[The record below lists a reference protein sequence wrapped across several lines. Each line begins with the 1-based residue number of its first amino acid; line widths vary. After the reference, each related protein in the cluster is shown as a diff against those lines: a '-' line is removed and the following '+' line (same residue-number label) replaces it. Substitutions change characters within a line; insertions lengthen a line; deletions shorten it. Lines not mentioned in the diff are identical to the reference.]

1 MKPIVA
7 LVGRP
12 NVGKSTLFNRITRSR
27 AALVDDLP
35 GVTRDRNYGDGVW
48 DGSVFTVVDTGG
60 YLSGHEDHFAGEIRF
75 QVNQAIESADV
86 VVLILDAKMGPSPFD
101 AEIVALLRGLEK
113 PIFFVVNKIDGPE
126 KEEALYD
133 FYQLGIEYL
142 YPLSA
147 EHGYGVPDFLNDLT
161 AIFPDQEEVDT
172 EAVAIKVA
180 VVGRPNVG
188 KSSLINRII
197 GEQRMVVNN
206 IPGTTRDA
214 VDTLFKREGQLY
226 RFIDTAGIRR
236 KGRVSGK
243 LEKFSVIKAIKSLE
257 RCNVSLVLLDAHEG
271 ITDQDI
277 TIAGYAHERGC
288 GSILLLNKWDLVK
301 KDRNTARWYRNE
313 LRIKSKFLSYAPAI
327 SISAKIGL
335 RVKKIF
341 PVIQE
346 VYRQY
351 TTRIGTGKINR
362 ILENAITQNEPSL
375 VRGRRIKFFYGTQV
389 SIAPP
394 SFVCFVNYPEH
405 VHFSYTRFLINR
417 IREETGL
424 DKTPIRLFLRKRG
437 SEPGSRKYGGIRKK
451 NRKRNF

>member
-1 MKPIVA
+1 MKPVVA

-12 NVGKSTLFNRITRSR
+12 NVGKSTLFNRITHSK

-35 GVTRDRNYGDGVW
+35 GVTRDRNYGDGEW
-48 DGSVFTVVDTGG
+48 DGSEFTVVDTGG
-60 YLSGHEDHFAGEIRF
+60 YLSGDEDHFAREIRL

-86 VVLILDAKMGPSPFD
+86 IVMILDAKSGPSLFD
-101 AEIVALLRGLEK
+101 AELVKLMRGLEK

-126 KEEALYD
+126 KEDELYD
-133 FYQLGIEYL
+133 FYQLGIEHL
-142 YPLSA
+142 YPISA
-147 EHGYGVPDFLNDLT
+147 EHGYGVRDFLDDLT
-161 AIFPDQEEVDT
+161 AVFPDREKIDT

-188 KSSLINRII
+188 KSSLINRIL
-197 GEQRMVVNN
+197 GEQRMVVDN

-214 VDTLFKREGQLY
+214 VDTLFQRDGRLY

-236 KGRVSGK
+236 KGRVAGK
-243 LEKFSVIKAIKSLE
+243 LEKFSVIKAIKSLD
-257 RCNVSLVLLDAHEG
+257 RCHVSLVVLDAGEG

-277 TIAGYAHERGC
+277 TISGYAHERGC
-288 GSILLLNKWDLVK
+288 GTIFLLNKWDLVEK
-301 KDRNTARWYRNE
+301 GRNTARWYMDE
-313 LRIKSKFLSYAPAI
+313 LRIKSKFLNYAPAI
-327 SISAKIGL
+327 SISAKTGL

-351 TTRIGTGKINR
+351 TTRIGTGKLNR
-362 ILENAITQNEPSL
+362 ILENAVAQNEPSL
-375 VRGRRIKFFYGTQV
+375 VRGRRIKFYYFTQV
-389 SIAPP
+389 SVAPP

-424 DKTPIRLFLRKRG
+424 DKTPIRLFCRKRG
-437 SEPGSRKYGGIRKK
+437 VETRTRRSGKIRKK
-451 NRKRNF
+451 IRKHNF